1 MAATIR
7 LSQQHSCSL
16 NHLVGAGEQGRRDFE
31 AECRCGLDIN
41 RKLKL
46 GWLLD
51 RKVTGL
57 GTFENLVHVVGQ
69 KPRGV
74 EEGRAIRHQAAR
86 GDGLTYLGDGRELW
100 AERQARHA
108 RPVGWVRM
116 VRIEEQNA
124 DAVS

>member
-74 EEGRAIRHQAAR
+74 EEARAIRHQPPAATDSRTSEIAGDLCLSASPATR
-86 GDGLTYLGDGRELW
+86 G
-100 AERQARHA
+100 QS
-108 RPVGWVRM
+108 VG
-116 VRIEEQNA
+116 
-124 DAVS
+124 